1 MQSKREIFFKACKKK
16 KKKKSSLAEGKYKL
30 IFSFLFNVAV
40 FTFIF
45 QCSVCGNP

>member
-1 MQSKREIFFKACKKK
+1 MQSKREIFFKACKK

>member
-16 KKKKSSLAEGKYKL
+16 KKCSLAEGKYKL
-30 IFSFLFNVAV
+30 IFFFLFNVAV